1 MVAFQEKIKYN
12 PKAENKLNKVELK
25 DLLPLLVNESFFPTN
40 SESVN
45 AFMNWYMNCQCYSL
59 NYSNDDSLIN
69 CLEKINDCSIPSIIN
84 SNH

>member
-1 MVAFQEKIKYN
+1 MN
-12 PKAENKLNKVELK
+12 L
-25 DLLPLLVNESFFPTN
+25 FFPTN

-69 CLEKINDCSIPSIIN
+69 CLEKINDCSIPSNIN